1 MYKKETFR
9 DLDKKYNSHLY
20 SGLLGFLMNYCHKK
34 LEVFKKKNS
43 YDKILEIGAGSAPH
57 INYLSHSY
65 NEYHIAE
72 TSDYASNVF
81 KENSNNKI
89 IFKKYDGKKLPY
101 EDEYFDRIII
111 SHCLEHILSPEEF
124 IFEMMSKLKKGGV
137 LSIALPTDPGIAW
150 RLGRLF
156 IKLFSIKKTY
166 NISGDEYE
174 YINATEHVN
183 SIFNLI
189 SLIRYN
195 FKNKI
200 EEHFYPFKIKSPDL
214 NLFYNV
220 QIYKN

>member
-1 MYKKETFR
+1 MYKKESFR
-9 DLDKKYNSHLY
+9 ELDQKYNSHLY
-20 SGLLGFLMNYCHKK
+20 TGLLGILMNYCHRK
-34 LEVFKKKNS
+34 LEKFKKKEN
-43 YDKILEIGAGSAPH
+43 YDKVLEIGAGSAPH
-57 INYLSHSY
+57 LDYLTHSF
-65 NEYHIAE
+65 NEYHIVE
-72 TSDYASNVF
+72 TSDYASTF
-81 KENSNNKI
+81 LKESSSKKI
-89 IFKKYDGKKLPY
+89 FFKKYDGIKLPY
-101 EDEYFDRIII
+101 EDEFFDRIII

-156 IKLFSIKKTY
+156 IRLFSIKKTY
-166 NISGDEYE
+166 NISGEEYE

-195 FKNKI
+195 FKGKI
-200 EEHFYPFKIKSPDL
+200 DENFYPFKIKSADL

>member
-9 DLDKKYNSHLY
+9 QLDKKYNSHLY
-20 SGLLGFLMNYCHKK
+20 TGLLGILMNYCHRK
-34 LEVFKKKNS
+34 LEKFKKKEN
-43 YDKILEIGAGSAPH
+43 YDKVLEIGAGSAPH
-57 INYLSHSY
+57 LDYLTHSF
-65 NEYHIAE
+65 NEYHIVE
-72 TSDYASNVF
+72 TSDYASTF
-81 KENSNNKI
+81 LKESSSKKI
-89 IFKKYDGKKLPY
+89 FFKKYDGIKLPY
-101 EDEYFDRIII
+101 EDEFFDRIII

-156 IKLFSIKKTY
+156 IRLFSIKKTY
-166 NISGDEYE
+166 NISGEEYE

-195 FKNKI
+195 FKGKI
-200 EEHFYPFKIKSPDL
+200 DENFYPFKIKSADL